1 MKKFLSLIMAIAMVA
16 MMSVASFAATVTDIQ
31 GLTDAVAAG
40 GDVVLGAD
48 IEIST
53 SLRVENNVNL
63 DLNGWTLTGP
73 HNYVGGQN
81 LYAFIVDVGGTLTLD
96 DNSDAQ
102 TGEIDCQ
109 YSGIETKGGTFIMNG
124 GKITA
129 GDMLYAAAIVN
140 YGGSV
145 VINDGEVKAYDTA
158 ISTQAYFTDTASTQI
173 NGGEVSLVEG
183 NAEPYVLIQVG
194 GEYNNGSTSLEVTGG
209 ELSGQYN
216 IYVDTQSNAG
226 GSMDVEVSGGSFT
239 EDVTEYLAEDATME
253 DDGNGNFV
261 VVGPEEE
268 EREDREPSEPTPA
281 ELERDRVVAAIES
294 AEDGATVVL
303 NVKDTSVVSRLV
315 ADALSGKNVNLEY
328 ALGEETVTVNGKS
341 VPKSPAYRVWYSLEL
356 FAQFA

>member
-1 MKKFLSLIMAIAMVA
+1 MKKFLSLIMAVAMVA

-53 SLRVENNVNL
+53 SLRITTDVNL
-63 DLNGWTLTGP
+63 DLNGRTLIGP

-81 LYAFIVDVGGTLTLD
+81 LYAFIVESGTLTLD
-96 DNSDAQ
+96 DTSDAQ

-109 YSGIETKGGTFIMNG
+109 YSGIETKGGSFVMNG

-129 GDMLYAAAIVN
+129 ADLEMAVAVVN

-145 VINDGEVKAYDTA
+145 TINDGVIDAYDTA
-158 ISTQAYFTDTASTQI
+158 VTTMAFFADTATTKI
-173 NGGEVSLVEG
+173 KGGEI
-183 NAEPYVLIQVG
+183 NLIESENNYAVFEVG
-194 GEYNNGSTSLEVTGG
+194 
-209 ELSGQYN
+209 GQYN
-216 IYVDTQSNAG
+216 DGSADVSVSAGEINSNSGATFVKDTSNGEVTTEVRG
-226 GSMDVEVSGGSFT
+226 GTFSNPTDVE
-239 EDVTEYLAEDATME
+239 DYLA
-253 DDGNGNFV
+253 DGA
-261 VVGPEEE
+261 VVGEDGVVTTPEAEGEEE
-268 EREDREPSEPTPA
+268 EDTSSEPTPA
-281 ELERDRVVAAIES
+281 EIERDRVVAAIES
-294 AEDGATVVL
+294 AEDGTTVVL